1 MNPADL
7 PLRDIHVPTP
17 SWWPPAPGW
26 WLLAALIV
34 VALIVLAVA
43 LRQWLRRRRHWRAI
57 RAELTAI
64 AAAHARDGDVA
75 RLADAVSRLVRRG
88 VRAAGGDVHLTG
100 AAWRAEV
107 ERVADP
113 VPAALQPILDGAA
126 YRPTIELDADA
137 VIAACA
143 GWLRRVTRRHHA

>member
-17 SWWPPAPGW
+17 SWWPLAPGW
-26 WLLAALIV
+26 WMLAALIV
-34 VALIVLAVA
+34 VALVVLAISW
-43 LRQWLRRRRHWRAI
+43 RHWLRRRRHWRAI

-75 RLADAVSRLVRRG
+75 HAADAVSRLVRRG

-100 AAWRAEV
+100 TAWRAEV
-107 ERVADP
+107 ERITTP
-113 VPAALQPILDGAA
+113 VPAALLPILDGVA
-126 YRPTIELDADA
+126 YRPQVALDANA
-137 VIAACA
+137 TIAAC
-143 GWLRRVTRRHHA
+143 GVWLRRAARRHHA